1 MSDKENKIDL
11 LDGHTPPGHI
21 AIIMDGNGRWAKNR
35 GKLRSF
41 GHRQGVQAVRRTV
54 QACMELGV
62 GHLTLYSFSS
72 ENWSRPADEV
82 KDLMGLIK
90 LFIKQDLAEL
100 HKHNVKIRIIG
111 ESERADSEIVK
122 LMKET
127 VELTKNN
134 TGLDLTVAFSYG
146 SRDEIVRAAK
156 KIASKVKD
164 GDLAPEDI
172 SHDLFEEH
180 LDTSEV
186 PDPDLLIRT
195 SGEKRLSNFL
205 LWQSAYTEFVF
216 QDVLWPDYD
225 ENHLLAAIQEY
236 FHRDRRYG
244 GVAEKTI
251 ANK

>member
-1 MSDKENKIDL
+1 MSDKENNIDL
-11 LDGHTPPGHI
+11 LDGHTPPQHI

-54 QACMELGV
+54 QACMELGIA
-62 GHLTLYSFSS
+62 HLTLYSFSS

-111 ESERADSEIVK
+111 ENERADSEIVK

-156 KIASKVKD
+156 NIAEKVKH
-164 GDLAPEDI
+164 GDLVPEEID
-172 SHDLFEEH
+172 HDLFQEH

-205 LWQSAYTEFVF
+205 LWQCAYSEFVF

-225 ENHLLAAIQEY
+225 KNHLLAAIQEY
-236 FHRDRRYG
+236 FNRDRRYG
-244 GVAEKTI
+244 GVADKTI
-251 ANK
+251 AK